1 MREGFTTGSCAA
13 AAAKAA
19 AYMLFSGRKKE
30 SIDITVPRGDV
41 FHAEIVDVM
50 STGECVRCAVLKDGG
65 DDPDVTSGCRIYA
78 EVRAEDGP
86 EDREGI
92 DEREVNG
99 GLHNTTD
106 GREGDC
112 GLHNA
117 TVVIHGGEGIGRVTK
132 PGLDQPVGEAAINH
146 VPREMIEQGVQEIC
160 RIFDHTGRVDVTI
173 SVPGGEEIAR
183 KTFNP
188 RLGIEGGISII
199 GTAGVVEPMSRKAVM
214 DTIYLE
220 LKQRRETGNRGAVL
234 SPGNYGR
241 DFLRRE
247 YGYDIDDAVKI
258 ANFAGASLDMC
269 VELGYEEILLAG
281 HIGKMVKLAAGIMN
295 THSHEA
301 DGRMETIAAAGI
313 RAGLSRECLI
323 KILDALSTTEALGYV
338 AEEGREALEKVMS
351 TIMERIRYYLDF
363 RTKGQIR
370 TECMVYC
377 DEFGMLGET
386 AGAKELI
393 GRL

>member
-50 STGECVRCAVLKDGG
+50 STYECVRCAVVKDGG
-65 DDPDVTSGCRIYA
+65 DDPDVTSGCRVYA
-78 EVRAEDGP
+78 EVRAYGVS
-86 EDREGI
+86 EDREST
-92 DEREVNG
+92 DEREGNG
-99 GLHNTTD
+99 GLHNTI
-106 GREGDC
+106 
-112 GLHNA
+112 
-117 TVVIHGGEGIGRVTK
+117 VMIHGGEGIGRVTK

-199 GTAGVVEPMSRKAVM
+199 GTSGVVEPMSRKAVM

-220 LKQRRETGNRGAVL
+220 LRQRRETGNSGAVL

-258 ANFAGASLDMC
+258 SNFAGASLDMC

-338 AEEGREALEKVMS
+338 AEEGRDALDRVMS

-386 AGAKELI
+386 AGAKELM

>member
-50 STGECVRCAVLKDGG
+50 STDECVRCAVVKDGG

-78 EVRAEDGP
+78 EVRADGGS
-86 EDREGI
+86 EDRERI
-92 DEREVNG
+92 DEREENG

-106 GREGDC
+106 GREGDN

-199 GTAGVVEPMSRKAVM
+199 GTSGVVEPMSRKAVM

-258 ANFAGASLDMC
+258 ANFVGASLDMC

-295 THSHEA
+295 THSH
-301 DGRMETIAAAGI
+301 DGDYSRSGDQGRSVAGMPDKDPGCSVHDGGTGI
-313 RAGLSRECLI
+313 RGRGRTG
-323 KILDALSTTEALGYV
+323 ST
-338 AEEGREALEKVMS
+338 
-351 TIMERIRYYLDF
+351 
-363 RTKGQIR
+363 
-370 TECMVYC
+370 
-377 DEFGMLGET
+377 
-386 AGAKELI
+386 
-393 GRL
+393 